1 MCDHLCGS
9 FHILLTSFMK
19 LTINSVNWINSIMIC
34 REQNSEFCG
43 ILVILNLQIIHMWVL
58 GTFIT
63 NLQIPIIYLSLW
75 LWLLSL
81 SVLGKLSSWIGQS
94 RRDLEGK
101 PLGQLFRQLGQLV
114 QLGGQ
119 LWGQLLDRNLKG
131 NHLDNSFCVSLSV
144 RSLSRKSATWT
155 NTDM

>member
-1 MCDHLCGS
+1 MCDHHCGS
-9 FHILLTSFMK
+9 FHILSTSFMK

-94 RRDLEGK
+94 RRDLEG
-101 PLGQLFRQLGQLV
+101 
-114 QLGGQ
+114 
-119 LWGQLLDRNLKG
+119 
-131 NHLDNSFCVSLSV
+131 NHLDNSSDNLDNLYNLGDNFEDNSLIGFWRVITWTTLSVFHSLSG
-144 RSLSRKSATWT
+144 R
-155 NTDM
+155 